1 MQPGQVEPGL
11 GARLRS
17 IAVLLGQAAHARA
30 ALFAAEIELLISTA
44 LRAFL
49 TGLAAV
55 AFATLAV
62 LVAIVA
68 ILLAVP
74 DSNRALTAA
83 IAALVLALAAI
94 TLMAWST
101 NLGKVRPFSSS
112 LDELRQDVDQLRG
125 QAPGTDLAP
134 GARAG
139 ATNKK

>member
-1 MQPGQVEPGL
+1 
-11 GARLRS
+11 
-17 IAVLLGQAAHARA
+17 
-30 ALFAAEIELLISTA
+30 
-44 LRAFL
+44 
-49 TGLAAV
+49 
-55 AFATLAV
+55 V

-74 DSNRALTAA
+74 DSDRALTAA
-83 IAALVLALAAI
+83 LAALALALAAI

>member
-1 MQPGQVEPGL
+1 MQPGQLEPGL

-30 ALFAAEIELLISTA
+30 ALIAAEIELLISTA
-44 LRAFL
+44 LRAL
-49 TGLAAV
+49 IAGLAAV

-74 DSNRALTAA
+74 DSDRPLTAA
-83 IAALVLALAAI
+83 IAALTLALAAI

-101 NLGKVRPFSSS
+101 RLGKMRPFSSS

-125 QAPGTDLAP
+125 QAPGTDQALD
-134 GARAG
+134 ARAG
-139 ATNKK
+139 VANKQ